1 MHPADGLCD
10 AAVIVVMGT
19 ELISKQTDCIVVC
32 IVPSLSYGVLY
43 HVL

>member
-19 ELISKQTDCIVVC
+19 ELISKQTD
-32 IVPSLSYGVLY
+32 
-43 HVL
+43 